1 MRNLATP
8 ILMLAIAFL
17 ASGCAARGGAER
29 YFENTLAGA
38 AIGAGV
44 GAGAGSMLGGVGAIP
59 GAGAGAIIGAGI
71 GLASAR

>member
-1 MRNLATP
+1 MRHLLKP
-8 ILMLAIAFL
+8 ILILTLIALA
-17 ASGCAARGGAER
+17 GCASRGGAER

-44 GAGAGSMLGGVGAIP
+44 GAGAGSLIGGVGAIP
-59 GAGAGAIIGAGI
+59 GAGAGAVIGAGI